1 MKRTI
6 MILALVAIG
15 VGCAKKEEDQ
25 TLATNTCC
33 QCPGVWNDPPTDPQT
48 YRIPP
53 DCENASPGEAQ
64 CEAHCIS
71 LGHTTGA
78 LAAGSC
84 SDAPEGGQGKL
95 CQ

>member
-1 MKRTI
+1 MNRVI
-6 MILALVAIG
+6 FLLPFLAMIA
-15 VGCAKKEEDQ
+15 GCAEKEVDEP
-25 TLATNTCC
+25 LASGTCC

-48 YRIPP
+48 YRVAP
-53 DCENASPGEAQ
+53 DCQNSSPGEAQ
-64 CEAHCIS
+64 CEAHCLS

-84 SDAPEGGQGKL
+84 SAAPSGAGNI

>member
-1 MKRTI
+1 MYKSI
-6 MILALVAIG
+6 VVLALVASLAA
-15 VGCAKKEEDQ
+15 CTPKEEEQ
-25 TLATNTCC
+25 VAGNTCC

-48 YRIPP
+48 YRITP

-64 CEAHCIS
+64 CEAHCTS
-71 LGHTTGA
+71 LGHPTGA

-84 SDAPEGGQGKL
+84 SDAPAGGQGKL